1 MISMKAVMIIYNQ
14 AHSSVVMNILDSL
27 SVRGFTKWTEVQG
40 RGSQKGDPHYGT
52 HAWPSKNMVTLAIVN
67 EDVVSLLINQLKRAN
82 EAAVDQ
88 GLRAFVWE
96 ADSVV

>member
-1 MISMKAVMIIYNQ
+1 MKAVMIIYNQ

-40 RGSQKGDPHYGT
+40 RGSKKGEPHYGT
-52 HAWPSKNMVTLAIVN
+52 HAWPSKNMVTMAIVN
-67 EDVVSLLINQLKRAN
+67 EEVLPALTAELRKAN
-82 EAAVDQ
+82 EAAPEQ
-88 GLRAFVWE
+88 GLRAFIWE